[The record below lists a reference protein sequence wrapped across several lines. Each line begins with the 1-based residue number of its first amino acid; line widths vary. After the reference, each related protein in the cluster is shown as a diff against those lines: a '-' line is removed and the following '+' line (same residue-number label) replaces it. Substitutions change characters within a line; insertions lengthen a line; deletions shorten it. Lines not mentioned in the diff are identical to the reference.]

1 MARYSLFVLKMPLN
15 TNQPTNHRLMGSQLS
30 LSHRIKQKIGKKW
43 TKNKLMSV
51 VSPVQSSDLWRESR
65 GPKSVVLKSYGGK
78 DVLRS

>member
-1 MARYSLFVLKMPLN
+1 
-15 TNQPTNHRLMGSQLS
+15 
-30 LSHRIKQKIGKKW
+30 
-43 TKNKLMSV
+43 MSV